1 MAGKFKLM
9 KFSDV
14 SIKNSFF
21 DSLKNDYLEFE
32 DWFEKKKSNDEEA
45 FVYNDEKGIGAFLYL
60 KEESESIDLK
70 DKTLPLINRIKI
82 GTLRIDER
90 IRGSRL
96 GEGALGVSLWK
107 WRDSKCEEIYVTVFP
122 KHTELISLFIRF
134 GFKNVGTNIRGEL
147 VFLRNKNEID
157 FSNAYTSFPFI
168 NPNFKKAGLIPIND
182 DYHDQLFPYSELKAK
197 MLEIQ
202 EETAGNGITK
212 VFIATPI
219 NNLHYEV
226 GEPVFIYRKH
236 TGDGQKTYK
245 SVVTSFCTI
254 VKVMNVKTNGI
265 EKVSLSDFIQY
276 AGNKTVYSVE
286 ELIGIYSKKNI
297 FLLELV
303 YNGFFGKGK
312 NVIYKRL
319 KEEGLFEHYPYE
331 LIYSKED
338 FIKILEMGAI
348 NVENVIINQ
357 S

>member
-14 SIKNSFF
+14 STKDSFF
-21 DSLKNDYLEFE
+21 DSLKNDYQEFE

-122 KHTELISLFIRF
+122 KHIELISLFVRF
-134 GFKNVGTNIRGEL
+134 GFKNAGTNNRGEL
-147 VFLRNKNEID
+147 VYLRNRNEID
-157 FSNAYTSFPFI
+157 YSNAYTSFPFI

-226 GEPVFIYRKH
+226 GEPVVIYRIH
-236 TGDGQKTYK
+236 TGDEQKTYK
-245 SVVTSFCTI
+245 SAVTSFCTI
-254 VKVMNVKTNGI
+254 AKVLVIKVNGYA
-265 EKVSLSDFIQY
+265 KVSLSEFIKN
-276 AGNKTVYSVE
+276 AGNKTVYSIE
-286 ELIGIYSKKNI
+286 ELEEIYAKKNVI
-297 FLLELV
+297 LLELV
-303 YNGFFGKGK
+303 YNGFFGKGN
-312 NVIYKRL
+312 NVIHKNL
-319 KEEGLFEHYPYE
+319 KDLGLFEDHPYK
-331 LIYSKED
+331 LIYSKES
-338 FIKILEMGAI
+338 FIKILEMGTI
-348 NVENVIINQ
+348 NVKNVIVNK